1 MTRDRRLRMIK
12 PQQVQMRWGH
22 FVVMTF
28 DVLLNV
34 TEEGRWSASCPAI
47 PGCET
52 DGATAEE
59 ALDNLRESIAL

>member
-1 MTRDRRLRMIK
+1 
-12 PQQVQMRWGH
+12 
-22 FVVMTF
+22 MTF

-59 ALDNLRESIAL
+59 ALDNLRESIALCLESRSGHPVSKEQIEVNV